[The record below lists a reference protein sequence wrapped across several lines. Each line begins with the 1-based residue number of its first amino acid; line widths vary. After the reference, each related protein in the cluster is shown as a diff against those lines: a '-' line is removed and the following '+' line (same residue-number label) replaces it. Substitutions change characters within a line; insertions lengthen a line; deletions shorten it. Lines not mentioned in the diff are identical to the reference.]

1 MLRSRLFIRIFS
13 GIIIQLIVFAS
24 AVYLVLDPLIINTVY
39 ELEEESARSILE
51 TCNSLVEG
59 IYSNYEREK
68 EDTRDDKKRE
78 LKNYVI
84 MTAALAEQTWR
95 EAKSGVVKED
105 RARKRLLREMRALRF
120 GPDHYVWVCD
130 YNSRILSHPDHRI
143 QGKDFSKIRDAKGI
157 IFVPDMVKAAR
168 RDGEAYTYFWW
179 RPPGDFKPI
188 LKMCYVR
195 HVPEW
200 KWVMVAGLCSDDED
214 EELEVIRERL
224 STALEKVFQKIKIGR
239 TGYLMV
245 YDSNYVMHYSPSKD
259 LEGKNMG
266 GLKDSITGKPAL
278 QRLIESIQTPHHER
292 IYKLVYPRAGQRYES
307 ELIGWTRYQEGFDWY
322 ITLSVSTEE
331 LNRSSRQLQVIIIS
345 ISALFLGLALYFG
358 YLFAKSLT
366 NPIMRLSKA
375 ANEVKEGNLTARSE
389 IRRDD
394 ELGVLSK
401 NFDTMVEQLR
411 LRSDELNA
419 AIRDLHEAN
428 EKLTELDRMK
438 SSFLS
443 TVSHELRTPLTS
455 VLGFAKITLHKLESV
470 LFPLVHSDDRK
481 VLKTINQ
488 VRENLE
494 IISTEGVR
502 LTDLVN
508 DVLDLAKM
516 EAGRIDWKMESI
528 SLLEVI
534 EKATLATSSLFLEG
548 GVVLIRELPPELPL
562 VTGDRNRLIQV
573 VINIISNAVKFTEQG
588 SITIRAGV
596 VTLAEAGIPGN
607 AGRGVAWKPEGFQN
621 KDRASEEFVKVSV
634 VDTGIGIALSDQ
646 DKVFDQ
652 FRQVGDTLTGRPQGT
667 GLGLSICA
675 HIIEYHSG
683 HIWVESEPGKGSSFS
698 FIIPVLQS
706 SAPESEEK
714 GDKE

>member
-1 MLRSRLFIRIFS
+1 MLKSRLFTRIFS
-13 GIIIQLIVFAS
+13 GIIIQLVIFAS

-39 ELEEESARSILE
+39 DLEEESARSILD

-59 IYSNYEREK
+59 IYTNYEREK

-78 LKNYVI
+78 LKSFVA
-84 MTAALAEQTWR
+84 MAAALAEQTWR
-95 EAKSGVVKED
+95 EVKSGVTTEEW
-105 RARKRLLREMRALRF
+105 ARKRLLREMNILRF
-120 GPDHYVWVCD
+120 GPDRYIWVCD
-130 YNSRILSHPDHRI
+130 YNSRILSHPDQRI
-143 QGKDFSKIRDAKGI
+143 QGKDFSNIQDAKGI
-157 IFVPDMVKAAR
+157 VFVPDMVKAAR
-168 RDGEAYTYFWW
+168 KDGEAFTYFWW
-179 RPPGDFKPI
+179 RAPGDFKPI

-224 STALEKVFQKIKIGR
+224 NTTLEKVFNKIRIGR

-245 YDSNYVMHYSPSKD
+245 YDSDYVMHYCPSKV

-266 GLKDSITGKPAL
+266 RLIDSITGKPVL
-278 QRLIESIQTPHHER
+278 ERLIESIHSHDHEM
-292 IYKLVYPRAGQRYES
+292 IYRLVYSGVS
-307 ELIGWTRYQEGFDWY
+307 WHFDDELIGWTRYQKGFDWY
-322 ITLSVSTEE
+322 ITLSISTEE
-331 LNRSSRQLQVIIIS
+331 LEKSSRQLQVIILS
-345 ISALFLGLALYFG
+345 ISALFLGLALIAG

-366 NPIMRLSKA
+366 NPIMRLSRA
-375 ANEVKEGNLTARSE
+375 ANDVKEGNLAARSE
-389 IRRDD
+389 ICRDD
-394 ELGVLSK
+394 ELGVLSR
-401 NFDTMVEQLR
+401 NFDTMVDQLR

-419 AIRDLHEAN
+419 AIRNLHEAN

-470 LFPLVHSDDRK
+470 IFPLVHSEDRK

-488 VRENLE
+488 VKENLE

-516 EAGRIDWKMESI
+516 EAGRIDWKMES
-528 SLLEVI
+528 LTLPEVI
-534 EKATLATSSLFLEG
+534 EKAVLATSSLFQEG
-548 GVVLIRELPPELPL
+548 DVALVRELPAELPL

-573 VINIISNAVKFTEQG
+573 LINIISNAVKFTEKG
-588 SITIRAGV
+588 SITIRAES
-596 VTLAEAGIPGN
+596 TTMAEAGIPDN
-607 AGRGVAWKPEGFQN
+607 TGRGVVWKPGGLQK
-621 KDRASEEFVKVSV
+621 KDRASEEFVKVTV

-652 FRQVGDTLTGRPQGT
+652 FRQVGDTMTGRPGGT

-675 HIIEYHSG
+675 HIIEHHGG

-698 FIIPVLQS
+698 FIIPVS
-706 SAPESEEK
+706 GNPEPEYEEK
-714 GDKE
+714 GDK